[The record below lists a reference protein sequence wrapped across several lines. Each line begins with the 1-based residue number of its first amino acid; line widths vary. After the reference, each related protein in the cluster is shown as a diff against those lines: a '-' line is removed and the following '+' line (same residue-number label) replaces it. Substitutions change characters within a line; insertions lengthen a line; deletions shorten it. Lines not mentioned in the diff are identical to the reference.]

1 MVIIATLQCSGRC
14 DGDGGSRH
22 DVASGWEGGNC
33 WIAINTNIATK
44 GIPKWLE
51 SAMTPI
57 CPEA

>member
-1 MVIIATLQCSGRC
+1 MVIIATLQCSGIY
-14 DGDGGSRH
+14 GGSRR
-22 DVASGWEGGNC
+22 DVASGGEGLNC